1 MPRQVIENSFQ
12 DWNPVV
18 IRNPNARKKT
28 EAVSKTTDNLPKK
41 NIGGSGSG
49 GGQDRKEDE
58 EGIIYEVKKF
68 TREFGRIVQQTR
80 SKVTMPNGST
90 MTQFD
95 LSNKLSVPK
104 YIVKGIENGTAVYS
118 GPLMAKVKKWLAS
131 VKNTTE

>member
-1 MPRQVIENSFQ
+1 MPKQIIEDSFQ

-28 EAVSKTTDNLPKK
+28 EAAPRTDNLHK
-41 NIGGSGSG
+41 NIGGGVG

-58 EGIIYEVKKF
+58 EGVIYEVKKF

-90 MTQFD
+90 MTQVD

-104 YIVKGIENGTAVYS
+104 DIVKGIENGTAVYS
-118 GPLMAKVKKWLAS
+118 GPLMAKVKKWLTS
-131 VKNTTE
+131 VKNV